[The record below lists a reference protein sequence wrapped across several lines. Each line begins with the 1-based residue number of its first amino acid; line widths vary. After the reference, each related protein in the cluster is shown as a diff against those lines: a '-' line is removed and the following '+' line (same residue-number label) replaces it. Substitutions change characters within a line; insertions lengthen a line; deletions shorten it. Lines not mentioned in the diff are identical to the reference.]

1 METWL
6 ISLLTVIGSAI
17 VTSIVS
23 LVSSRVINKQFK
35 KKDEMQAAFEEQKE
49 QKRKAEMN
57 EIVKAELKPL
67 TTTISE
73 LQKVIED
80 ISEGTLSSL
89 RNDIL
94 TCYYRCVEKGY
105 RNDYDMTNMV
115 DMYQAYVN
123 LHGNSFI
130 KDVMDRFKSLP
141 SKEEFKEI
149 KENKTTQHKS
159 KKTQTK
165 KEFEE

>member
-6 ISLLTVIGSAI
+6 ISLITLIGSAV
-17 VTSIVS
+17 VTSVVSIVC
-23 LVSSRVINKQFK
+23 SRVINNQFK
-35 KKDEMQAAFEEQKE
+35 KKDEMQAASEEQNE
-49 QKRKAEMN
+49 QRRKAEMN
-57 EIVKAELKPL
+57 EIVKAEIEPL
-67 TTTISE
+67 TNNISE
-73 LQKVIED
+73 LQKSIEY

-94 TCYYRCVEKGY
+94 ICYYRCVEKGY

-115 DMYQAYVN
+115 DMYHAYVT
-123 LHGNSFI
+123 LHGNSFV

-141 SKEEFKEI
+141 SKEEFKELN
-149 KENKTTQHKS
+149 ENKQTQHKS
-159 KKTQTK
+159 KKTHTK